1 MSFYDNN
8 KISYV
13 VYFDSLTV
21 IFVAYYTINIL
32 FRDLFCPRN
41 GPQNEPKLLEFGVWE
56 GFRIQ
61 SRKITPKLLSFWVSQ
76 GPKKC

>member
-13 VYFDSLTV
+13 AYFDSLTV

-32 FRDLFCPRN
+32 FRDLF
-41 GPQNEPKLLEFGVWE
+41 
-56 GFRIQ
+56 
-61 SRKITPKLLSFWVSQ
+61 
-76 GPKKC
+76 